1 MGEVYKAR
9 DSVINRTVALKTIT
23 NNLANNTDLL
33 ERFYQEARAAGTLQH
48 PNIVTIFELNKEGE
62 TPYIA
67 MEFLEGESLEKLIA
81 RKAPLSISEKLGY
94 IVPVCRALDYAH
106 KRGIVHRDVKPANI
120 VVSSDG
126 VVKVVDFGIARLVD
140 GGLTQTNMLIGTI
153 AYMSPQQIQGDRAD
167 ERSDIWAMGV
177 TCWELVAGERPFNGD
192 NHAALMM
199 KIISGEPPPL
209 SEKDPASPAD
219 LDAVVAR
226 MINKD
231 IAERFQTME
240 EVLLELEPV
249 WRRIQLG
256 TVSQLIESGKTL
268 LESQDLLRAQRMLR
282 EALQI
287 ESSNPEARTLLEK
300 TNAAIRRSQILPKL
314 HERVE
319 RGGQLLASGLPQEAR
334 AEAEA
339 ALKIDSSFAPAKSL
353 LAGVQAA
360 NDYARLVGDGLR
372 IAKQFLA
379 SGAILDA
386 DQKLETVLSLDPQNK
401 TALELREH
409 VREEVERRQ
418 KRQSLAESIK
428 RVRELWTEQRYDE
441 CLGMLRDLD
450 AQFPGDAE
458 VLHLHDA
465 VLQDQ
470 QEQEKS
476 ARLAE
481 ARKLVAKQHFDGA
494 LSILSGLVALHPED
508 SGIKSFRSLVLQQ
521 KEGEARQKQTSTELQ
536 KLRALLESGKYEE
549 AATRGEALLRE
560 SPQDFELREV
570 VKFAREELSQN
581 ARKQTF
587 EELIAGSNKQMLAH
601 QFGEAIKTAERG
613 LLEFPG
619 NSELKEL
626 LDSAKL
632 EQKDQEGRERLE
644 GHIREIEALI
654 HKDELTEA
662 IDMARQT
669 LMTVG
674 PSSAIT
680 KLLKTA
686 EIEYKSR
693 AKHKDQNLGL
703 VTLQTLI
710 ANNKLEEAKSAIQ
723 DSIRSELFEPSDPR
737 IATLSQTIVEKES
750 AIKADPSPATS
761 IPGSTPAPIG
771 MSRLTKDYV
780 FQQGSPVISKHA
792 VTEAQQASK
801 ATSKTAS
808 TPATSASNSLPGASP
823 ISADVGP
830 PHTSDAAL
838 VGPAHD
844 SAVSPKNPPQPTMA
858 SREPGATG
866 AGKKII
872 AAATLVLLTLSG
884 GIFAWKRAH
893 RRPPEATAQELALKF
908 EAENLSYDRHL
919 NDAIKKY
926 AQLADLH
933 GALAPLAQ
941 QKIQDLTALQQQ
953 ETSLMADGK
962 AAETAKDLPRAH
974 DDYQKKVALQGER
987 EVDAKASLEALDQK
1001 QAGLSDS
1008 DIATQ
1013 NFQTGVAAFTSHN
1026 YAAAKSA
1033 FEQGLQ
1039 RGGDDWPQKAQAATY
1054 ARRSAQRVFQ
1064 AQLLK
1069 RAEYE
1074 FNTQDY
1080 DSARNDAQQVA
1091 GNSDGDPQATS
1102 EGKKLLAKVV
1112 EASSTPGAL
1121 AAAAGNKNAS
1131 AIQQLSTQAE
1141 TLVQSGLYSA
1151 ADDKANRIAQ
1161 LGGNADPT
1169 YRLIKDAEEKKFS
1182 ELNARYHTIDR
1193 HNQAELQSLLNA
1205 VQQLQN
1211 NGFYQKQEARQMADA
1226 INVDLRPFALKP
1238 AIPETGSAK
1247 SAADDPAEIQ
1257 RVVMRFAAAFSAGNL
1272 NQIRE
1277 VWRLTPKQEKKF
1289 NDTLVAQASAPVT
1302 IHDCSAPNIKM
1313 QGSGGQTA
1321 QITCTVDSA
1330 YKNYPSKKIKYS
1342 LQRDGTRW
1350 IIVDSH

>member
-1 MGEVYKAR
+1 MGEVHKAR

-81 RKAPLSISEKLGY
+81 RKAPLTISEKLGY

-177 TCWELVAGERPFNGD
+177 TCWELVTGERPFNGD

-199 KIISGEPPPL
+199 KIISGEPPSL
-209 SEKDPASPAD
+209 GEKDPASPAD

-226 MINKD
+226 MMNKD

-240 EVLLELEPV
+240 EVLLELEPI

-287 ESSNPEARTLLEK
+287 ESFNPEARTLLEK

-314 HERVE
+314 HERIE

-441 CLGMLRDLD
+441 CLGMLLDLD

-570 VKFAREELSQN
+570 VKFAHEELSQN
-581 ARKQTF
+581 ARKQSF
-587 EELIAGSNKQMLAH
+587 EELIAGINKQMLVH
-601 QFGEAIKTAERG
+601 QFGDAIKTAERG

-674 PSSAIT
+674 PSSAVT
-680 KLLKTA
+680 KLLKSA
-686 EIEYKSR
+686 EIEYTSR
-693 AKHKDQNLGL
+693 ANQKDQNLGL
-703 VTLQTLI
+703 ATLQTLI
-710 ANNKLEEAKSAIQ
+710 ANNKLAEAKSAIQ
-723 DSIRSELFEPSDPR
+723 ESIRSEQGARRCAASGRQHRWRFAGNVGR
-737 IATLSQTIVEKES
+737 KE
-750 AIKADPSPATS
+750 ITGQDH
-761 IPGSTPAPIG
+761 GG
-771 MSRLTKDYV
+771 QQHSRL
-780 FQQGSPVISKHA
+780 
-792 VTEAQQASK
+792 
-801 ATSKTAS
+801 
-808 TPATSASNSLPGASP
+808 
-823 ISADVGP
+823 
-830 PHTSDAAL
+830 
-838 VGPAHD
+838 
-844 SAVSPKNPPQPTMA
+844 
-858 SREPGATG
+858 
-866 AGKKII
+866 
-872 AAATLVLLTLSG
+872 
-884 GIFAWKRAH
+884 
-893 RRPPEATAQELALKF
+893 
-908 EAENLSYDRHL
+908 
-919 NDAIKKY
+919 
-926 AQLADLH
+926 
-933 GALAPLAQ
+933 
-941 QKIQDLTALQQQ
+941 
-953 ETSLMADGK
+953 
-962 AAETAKDLPRAH
+962 
-974 DDYQKKVALQGER
+974 
-987 EVDAKASLEALDQK
+987 
-1001 QAGLSDS
+1001 
-1008 DIATQ
+1008 
-1013 NFQTGVAAFTSHN
+1013 
-1026 YAAAKSA
+1026 
-1033 FEQGLQ
+1033 
-1039 RGGDDWPQKAQAATY
+1039 
-1054 ARRSAQRVFQ
+1054 ARRR
-1064 AQLLK
+1064 
-1069 RAEYE
+1069 
-1074 FNTQDY
+1074 
-1080 DSARNDAQQVA
+1080 
-1091 GNSDGDPQATS
+1091 G
-1102 EGKKLLAKVV
+1102 
-1112 EASSTPGAL
+1112 
-1121 AAAAGNKNAS
+1121 
-1131 AIQQLSTQAE
+1131 
-1141 TLVQSGLYSA
+1141 
-1151 ADDKANRIAQ
+1151 
-1161 LGGNADPT
+1161 
-1169 YRLIKDAEEKKFS
+1169 
-1182 ELNARYHTIDR
+1182 
-1193 HNQAELQSLLNA
+1193 
-1205 VQQLQN
+1205 
-1211 NGFYQKQEARQMADA
+1211 
-1226 INVDLRPFALKP
+1226 
-1238 AIPETGSAK
+1238 
-1247 SAADDPAEIQ
+1247 
-1257 RVVMRFAAAFSAGNL
+1257 
-1272 NQIRE
+1272 
-1277 VWRLTPKQEKKF
+1277 W
-1289 NDTLVAQASAPVT
+1289 
-1302 IHDCSAPNIKM
+1302 
-1313 QGSGGQTA
+1313 
-1321 QITCTVDSA
+1321 
-1330 YKNYPSKKIKYS
+1330 
-1342 LQRDGTRW
+1342 
-1350 IIVDSH
+1350 

>member
-1 MGEVYKAR
+1 MRGSGARALKNVGKYEILEEVGRGAMGEVYKAR

-81 RKAPLSISEKLGY
+81 RKAPLTISEKLGY

-209 SEKDPASPAD
+209 SEKDPASPGD

-226 MINKD
+226 MMNKD

-240 EVLLELEPV
+240 EVLLELEPI

-256 TVSQLIESGKTL
+256 TVSQLIESGKAL

-287 ESSNPEARTLLEK
+287 DSSNPEARTLLEK

-314 HERVE
+314 HERIE

-458 VLHLHDA
+458 ILHLHDA

-494 LSILSGLVALHPED
+494 LSILSGLVELHPED

-521 KEGEARQKQTSTELQ
+521 KAGEARQKQTSTELQ

-581 ARKQTF
+581 ARKQGF
-587 EELIAGSNKQMLAH
+587 DELLAEINKQISAH
-601 QFGEAIKTAERG
+601 QFGDAIKTAERG

-619 NSELKEL
+619 NSELKDV

-674 PSSAIT
+674 PSSAVT
-680 KLLKTA
+680 KLLQTA

-693 AKHKDQNLGL
+693 GKQKDQNLGL
-703 VTLQTLI
+703 ATLQTLI
-710 ANNKLEEAKSAIQ
+710 ANDRLEEAKSAIQ
-723 DSIRSELFEPSDPR
+723 ESIRSELFEPSDPR
-737 IATLSQTIVEKES
+737 IATLSDTIAGKES
-750 AIKADPSPATS
+750 AHIEAPSAPAS
-761 IPGSTPAPIG
+761 ENNPGATAGGQFAKDHVAQPASSVGPKSTSTPLPASVPAATPRHAPRP
-771 MSRLTKDYV
+771 MS
-780 FQQGSPVISKHA
+780 
-792 VTEAQQASK
+792 
-801 ATSKTAS
+801 
-808 TPATSASNSLPGASP
+808 
-823 ISADVGP
+823 
-830 PHTSDAAL
+830 
-838 VGPAHD
+838 
-844 SAVSPKNPPQPTMA
+844 A
-858 SREPGATG
+858 SREAVATG

-872 AAATLVLLTLSG
+872 AAAALVVLAGSG

-893 RRPPEATAQELALKF
+893 RPPPEATAQELALKF
-908 EAENLSYDRHL
+908 EAENLSYDRHW
-919 NDAIKKY
+919 NEAIKKY
-926 AQLADLH
+926 TQLADLH
-933 GALAPLAQ
+933 GALASVAE
-941 QKIQDLTALQQQ
+941 QKIQDLTAVEQQ
-953 ETSLMADGK
+953 ETTLMADGK
-962 AAETAKDLPRAH
+962 AAETAKDLTRARE
-974 DDYQKKVALQGER
+974 DYQKTIALQGER

-1001 QAGLSDS
+1001 QAGLSDAE
-1008 DIATQ
+1008 IATQ
-1013 NFQTGVAAFTSHN
+1013 NFQAGVAAFTTHN

-1054 ARRSAQRVFQ
+1054 ARRSAQRIFQ

-1074 FNTQDY
+1074 FTGKDY
-1080 DSARNDAQQVA
+1080 DSARSDAQQVA
-1091 GNSDGDPQATS
+1091 GNTDGDTQATS
-1102 EGKKLLAKVV
+1102 EGKKLLAKIV
-1112 EASSTPGAL
+1112 EASSTSGGL
-1121 AAAAGNKNAS
+1121 AAAAGNKNGS
-1131 AIQQLSTQAE
+1131 AIQQLGTQAE

-1169 YRLIKDAEEKKFS
+1169 YRMIKDAEEKKFH
-1182 ELNARYHTIDR
+1182 ELDARYHTVDR
-1193 HNQAELQSLLNA
+1193 HNQAELQSLLLA

-1226 INVDLRPFALKP
+1226 IAVDLRPFAPKP
-1238 AIPETGSAK
+1238 VITETGGAK
-1247 SAADDPAEIQ
+1247 SGADDPAEIQ

-1289 NDTLVAQASAPVT
+1289 NDTLVAQASAPVA

-1313 QGSGGQTA
+1313 QGSGQTA
-1321 QITCTVDSA
+1321 QMSCTMDSG
-1330 YKNYPSKKIKYS
+1330 YKNYPSKKVKYS

>member
-23 NNLANNTDLL
+23 NNLANNSDLL

-81 RKAPLSISEKLGY
+81 RKAALTISEKLGY

-177 TCWELVAGERPFNGD
+177 TCWELVTGERPFNGD

-199 KIISGEPPPL
+199 KIISGEPPSL
-209 SEKDPASPAD
+209 GEKDPASPAD

-226 MINKD
+226 MMNKD

-240 EVLLELEPV
+240 EVLLELEPI

-314 HERVE
+314 HERIE

-428 RVRELWTEQRYDE
+428 RLRELWTEQRYDE

-458 VLHLHDA
+458 ILHLHDA

-494 LSILSGLVALHPED
+494 LSILSGLVELHPDD

-581 ARKQTF
+581 ARKQGF
-587 EELIAGSNKQMLAH
+587 DELIAGIHKQMSAH
-601 QFGEAIKTAERG
+601 QFGDAIKIAERG

-619 NSELKEL
+619 NSELKDV

-674 PSSAIT
+674 PSSAVT

-693 AKHKDQNLGL
+693 GKQKDQNLGL
-703 VTLQTLI
+703 VTLRTLI
-710 ANNKLEEAKSAIQ
+710 ANDQLEEAKSAIQ
-723 DSIRSELFEPSDPR
+723 ESIRSELFEPSDPR
-737 IATLSQTIVEKES
+737 IATLSETIAEKES
-750 AIKADPSPATS
+750 ANIVAPATPAS
-761 IPGSTPAPIG
+761 ESKPEATGSGQFAKEYVSPPGSSVNPKST
-771 MSRLTKDYV
+771 
-780 FQQGSPVISKHA
+780 
-792 VTEAQQASK
+792 
-801 ATSKTAS
+801 S
-808 TPATSASNSLPGASP
+808 TPMPASVSATAPKDSPRAMSASR
-823 ISADVGP
+823 GP
-830 PHTSDAAL
+830 
-838 VGPAHD
+838 V
-844 SAVSPKNPPQPTMA
+844 
-858 SREPGATG
+858 ATG

-872 AAATLVLLTLSG
+872 AAVALVVLAGSG
-884 GIFAWKRAH
+884 GMFAWKRMH

-908 EAENLSYDRHL
+908 EAENLSYDRHW

-926 AQLADLH
+926 TQLADLH
-933 GALAPLAQ
+933 GALAPVAE
-941 QKIQDLTALQQQ
+941 QKIQDLSAVLQQ
-953 ETSLMADGK
+953 ETALMADGK
-962 AAETAKDLPRAH
+962 AAETAKDLPRAR
-974 DDYQKKVALQGER
+974 DDYQKTVALQGER

-1001 QAGLSDS
+1001 QAGLSDA

-1013 NFQTGVAAFTSHN
+1013 NFQTGVAAFTAHN

-1039 RGGDDWPQKAQAATY
+1039 RGGDDWPQKTQAATY
-1054 ARRSAQRVFQ
+1054 ARRSAQRIFQ

-1074 FNTQDY
+1074 FTGKDY

-1091 GNSDGDPQATS
+1091 GSTDGDTQATS
-1102 EGKKLLAKVV
+1102 EGKKLLAKIV
-1112 EASSTPGAL
+1112 EASSTPGGL

-1169 YRLIKDAEEKKFS
+1169 YRMIKDAEEKKFH
-1182 ELNARYHTIDR
+1182 ELDARYHTIDR
-1193 HNQAELQSLLNA
+1193 HSQAELQSLLLA

-1226 INVDLRPFALKP
+1226 IGVDLRPFAPKP
-1238 AIPETGSAK
+1238 VITETGGANSGTE
-1247 SAADDPAEIQ
+1247 DPAEIQ

-1277 VWRLTPKQEKKF
+1277 VWRLTPKQQKKF

-1302 IHDCSAPNIKM
+1302 IHDCSAPNIKT
-1313 QGSGGQTA
+1313 QGSGQTA
-1321 QITCTVDSA
+1321 QMSCTMDSA
-1330 YKNYPSKKIKYS
+1330 YKNYPSKKVKYS

>member
-23 NNLANNTDLL
+23 NNLTNNTDLL

-81 RKAPLSISEKLGY
+81 RKAPLTISEKLGY

-120 VVSSDG
+120 VVGSDG
-126 VVKVVDFGIARLVD
+126 LVKVVDFGIARLVD

-177 TCWELVAGERPFNGD
+177 TCWELVAGERPFHGD

-226 MINKD
+226 MMNKD

-268 LESQDLLRAQRMLR
+268 LESQDLLRAQRVLR

-287 ESSNPEARTLLEK
+287 ESSNPEARTLLERA
-300 TNAAIRRSQILPKL
+300 NAAIRRSQILPKL
-314 HERVE
+314 HERIE

-409 VREEVERRQ
+409 VREEVQRRQ

-458 VLHLHDA
+458 VLHLRDA

-494 LSILSGLVALHPED
+494 LAILSGLVELHPED

-581 ARKQTF
+581 ARKQGF
-587 EELIAGSNKQMLAH
+587 EELIAGINKQMFAH

-619 NSELKEL
+619 NSELKGL
-626 LDSAKL
+626 LDSATL

-674 PSSAIT
+674 PSSAVT

-703 VTLQTLI
+703 DTLQTLI
-710 ANNKLEEAKSAIQ
+710 ANDRLAEAKSAIQ
-723 DSIRSELFEPSDPR
+723 ESIRSELFEPSDPR
-737 IATLSQTIVEKES
+737 LATLSETIAERES
-750 AIKADPSPATS
+750 GNMAAP
-761 IPGSTPAPIG
+761 STPAAQGKPG
-771 MSRLTKDYV
+771 GTGGGPFAKGQVS
-780 FQQGSPVISKHA
+780 QQGSA
-792 VTEAQQASK
+792 
-801 ATSKTAS
+801 
-808 TPATSASNSLPGASP
+808 N
-823 ISADVGP
+823 
-830 PHTSDAAL
+830 
-838 VGPAHD
+838 
-844 SAVSPKNPPQPTMA
+844 PTMA
-858 SREPGATG
+858 PLPARVAATAPQGAPARVSAGREPVAPG

-872 AAATLVLLTLSG
+872 AAVALVALAGSG
-884 GIFAWKRAH
+884 GIFAWKRTH
-893 RRPPEATAQELALKF
+893 RLPPEATAQELALKF
-908 EAENLSYDRHL
+908 EAENLSYDRHF
-919 NDAIKKY
+919 NDALKKY
-926 AQLADLH
+926 GQLADLH
-933 GALAPLAQ
+933 GALAPAAQ
-941 QKIQDLTALQQQ
+941 QKIQDLTAVQQQ
-953 ETSLMADGK
+953 ESTLMADGK
-962 AAETAKDLPRAH
+962 AAETAKDLPRAR
-974 DDYQKKVALQGER
+974 DDYQKTVALQGER
-987 EVDAKASLEALDQK
+987 EVDAKAALEALDQK
-1001 QAGLSDS
+1001 QAGLSDA
-1008 DIATQ
+1008 DIAAQ
-1013 NFQTGVAAFTSHN
+1013 NFQTGVAAFTAHN
-1026 YAAAKSA
+1026 YAAAKNA

-1054 ARRSAQRVFQ
+1054 LRRSAQRIFQ

-1074 FNTQDY
+1074 FTGKDY

-1091 GNSDGDPQATS
+1091 GNTDGDTQATS
-1102 EGKKLLAKVV
+1102 EGKKLLAKIA
-1112 EASSTPGAL
+1112 EASSTAGAL
-1121 AAAAGNKNAS
+1121 ATASGNKNAS

-1169 YRLIKDAEEKKFS
+1169 YRMIKDAEEKKFH
-1182 ELNARYHTIDR
+1182 ELDARYHTIDR
-1193 HNQAELQSLLNA
+1193 HSQAELQSLLLA

-1226 INVDLRPFALKP
+1226 IGVDLRPFAPKP
-1238 AIPETGSAK
+1238 VIAETSSAR
-1247 SAADDPAEIQ
+1247 SGTDDPAEIQ
-1257 RVVMRFAAAFSAGNL
+1257 RVVMRFATAFSAGNL

-1277 VWRLTPKQEKKF
+1277 LWRLTPKQEKKF

-1302 IHDCSAPNIKM
+1302 IHDCSAPNIKT
-1313 QGSGGQTA
+1313 QGSGQTA
-1321 QITCTVDSA
+1321 QISCTMDSA
-1330 YKNYPSKKIKYS
+1330 YKNYPSKKVRYS

>member
-1 MGEVYKAR
+1 
-9 DSVINRTVALKTIT
+9 
-23 NNLANNTDLL
+23 
-33 ERFYQEARAAGTLQH
+33 
-48 PNIVTIFELNKEGE
+48 
-62 TPYIA
+62 
-67 MEFLEGESLEKLIA
+67 
-81 RKAPLSISEKLGY
+81 
-94 IVPVCRALDYAH
+94 
-106 KRGIVHRDVKPANI
+106 
-120 VVSSDG
+120 
-126 VVKVVDFGIARLVD
+126 
-140 GGLTQTNMLIGTI
+140 
-153 AYMSPQQIQGDRAD
+153 
-167 ERSDIWAMGV
+167 
-177 TCWELVAGERPFNGD
+177 
-192 NHAALMM
+192 
-199 KIISGEPPPL
+199 
-209 SEKDPASPAD
+209 
-219 LDAVVAR
+219 
-226 MINKD
+226 
-231 IAERFQTME
+231 
-240 EVLLELEPV
+240 
-249 WRRIQLG
+249 
-256 TVSQLIESGKTL
+256 
-268 LESQDLLRAQRMLR
+268 LLRAQRLLR

-287 ESSNPEARTLLEK
+287 ESANPEARTLLEK

-314 HERVE
+314 HERIE

-339 ALKIDSSFAPAKSL
+339 ALKIDSSFAPAKGL

-581 ARKQTF
+581 ARKQSF
-587 EELIAGSNKQMLAH
+587 EELIAGINKHMLVH
-601 QFGEAIKTAERG
+601 QFGDAIETAVRG

-674 PSSAIT
+674 PSSAVT

-693 AKHKDQNLGL
+693 AKQKDQNLGL
-703 VTLQTLI
+703 ATLQTLI
-710 ANNKLEEAKSAIQ
+710 ANNQLAEAKSAIQ
-723 DSIRSELFEPSDPR
+723 ESIRSELFEPFDPR
-737 IATLSQTIVEKES
+737 IATLSETIAEKES
-750 AIKADPSPATS
+750 AS
-761 IPGSTPAPIG
+761 IVALPTPASERKPG
-771 MSRLTKDYV
+771 GVGGRQFAKHYAS
-780 FQQGSPVISKHA
+780 QQGPLVIPKSA
-792 VTEAQQASK
+792 VTPMPASV
-801 ATSKTAS
+801 S
-808 TPATSASNSLPGASP
+808 
-823 ISADVGP
+823 
-830 PHTSDAAL
+830 AAL
-838 VGPAHD
+838 SKD
-844 SAVSPKNPPQPTMA
+844 SPRPTTANPEPT
-858 SREPGATG
+858 STG
-866 AGKKII
+866 AGKQIM
-872 AAATLVLLTLSG
+872 AAAAIVLLMVSG
-884 GIFAWKRAH
+884 GIFAWKRTH
-893 RRPPEATAQELALKF
+893 RRAPEATTQELALKF
-908 EAENLSYDRHL
+908 EAENLSYDRHR

-926 AQLADLH
+926 TQLADLH
-933 GALAPLAQ
+933 GALAPIAQ

-962 AAETAKDLPRAH
+962 AAEAAKDIPRAR
-974 DDYQKKVALQGER
+974 DDYQKTLALQGDR
-987 EVDAKASLEALDQK
+987 EVDAKVSLESLDQK
-1001 QAGLSDS
+1001 QAGLSDA

-1013 NFQTGVAAFTSHN
+1013 NFQTGVAAFTAHN

-1039 RGGDDWPQKAQAATY
+1039 RGGDDWPQKTQAATY
-1054 ARRSAQRVFQ
+1054 ARRSAQRIFQ
-1064 AQLLK
+1064 AQLLR

-1074 FNTQDY
+1074 LSSKDY
-1080 DSARNDAQQVA
+1080 DRARADAQQVA
-1091 GNSDGDPQATS
+1091 GNTDGDSQATS
-1102 EGKKLLAKVV
+1102 EGKKLLAKIM
-1112 EASSTPGAL
+1112 EASSTPGSL

-1141 TLVQSGLYSA
+1141 TLVQNGLYSA

-1169 YRLIKDAEEKKFS
+1169 YRLIKDAEEKKFQ
-1182 ELNARYHTIDR
+1182 ELDARYHTIDR
-1193 HNQAELQSLLNA
+1193 HNQAELQSLLLA

-1226 INVDLRPFALKP
+1226 VGVDLRPFAPKLV
-1238 AIPETGSAK
+1238 ITETGSGK
-1247 SAADDPAEIQ
+1247 SGTDDPAEIQ

-1302 IHDCSAPNIKM
+1302 IHDCSAPNIKT
-1313 QGSGGQTA
+1313 QGTRQTA

>member
-23 NNLANNTDLL
+23 NHLANNTDLL

-48 PNIVTIFELNKEGE
+48 PNIVTIYELNKEGE

-67 MEFLEGESLEKLIA
+67 MEFLAGESLEKLIA
-81 RKAPLSISEKLGY
+81 RKAALTISEKLSY

-120 VVSSDG
+120 VVSGDG
-126 VVKVVDFGIARLVD
+126 LVKVVDFGIARLVD

-226 MINKD
+226 MMNKD

-240 EVLLELEPV
+240 EVLLELEPI

-287 ESSNPEARTLLEK
+287 ESSNLEARALLEK
-300 TNAAIRRSQILPKL
+300 ANAAIRRSQILPKL
-314 HERVE
+314 YERIE

-450 AQFPGDAE
+450 TQFPGDAE
-458 VLHLHDA
+458 VSHLHDA

-494 LSILSGLVALHPED
+494 LSILSGLVELHPED

-581 ARKQTF
+581 ARKQGF
-587 EELIAGSNKQMLAH
+587 EELIAEINKQMFAH

-619 NSELKEL
+619 NSELQDL
-626 LDSAKL
+626 LDSAKV

-654 HKDELTEA
+654 HRDELTEA

-674 PSSAIT
+674 PSSAVT

-686 EIEYKSR
+686 EIGYQSR
-693 AKHKDQNLGL
+693 AKQKDQNLGL
-703 VTLQTLI
+703 ATLQTLI
-710 ANNKLEEAKSAIQ
+710 ASDRLAEAKSAIQ
-723 DSIRSELFEPSDPR
+723 ESIRSQLFEPSDPR
-737 IATLSQTIVEKES
+737 IATLSETIAEKES
-750 AIKADPSPATS
+750 ANIVAP
-761 IPGSTPAPIG
+761 STPASDNKPDAVG
-771 MSRLTKDYV
+771 SGPFAKDYV
-780 FQQGSPVISKHA
+780 SQQGSSVNPKSTITPMPV
-792 VTEAQQASK
+792 
-801 ATSKTAS
+801 
-808 TPATSASNSLPGASP
+808 SASATAAKDSP
-823 ISADVGP
+823 RPMRA
-830 PHTSDAAL
+830 
-838 VGPAHD
+838 
-844 SAVSPKNPPQPTMA
+844 N
-858 SREPGATG
+858 REPVTSGTE
-866 AGKKII
+866 KKII
-872 AAATLVLLTLSG
+872 AVVALVVLAGSA
-884 GIFAWKRAH
+884 GIFAWKRMH

-919 NDAIKKY
+919 NDAIRKY
-926 AQLADLH
+926 TQLADLH
-933 GALAPLAQ
+933 GALAPVAQ
-941 QKIQDLTALQQQ
+941 QKIQDLTAVQQQ
-953 ETSLMADGK
+953 ETTLMADGQ
-962 AAETAKDLPRAH
+962 AAETAKDLPRAR
-974 DDYQKKVALQGER
+974 DDYQKTVALQGER
-987 EVDAKASLEALDQK
+987 EVDAKASLLALDQK
-1001 QAGLSDS
+1001 QAGLSDA
-1008 DIATQ
+1008 DIAAQ
-1013 NFQTGVAAFTSHN
+1013 NFQTGVAAFTAHN

-1039 RGGDDWPQKAQAATY
+1039 RGGDDWPQRAQAATY
-1054 ARRSAQRVFQ
+1054 ARRSAQRIFQ

-1074 FNTQDY
+1074 FTGKDY

-1091 GNSDGDPQATS
+1091 GNTDGDTQATS
-1102 EGKKLLAKVV
+1102 EGKKLLAKIV
-1112 EASSTPGAL
+1112 EASSTPGGL

-1161 LGGNADPT
+1161 LGGDADPT
-1169 YRLIKDAEEKKFS
+1169 YRMIKDAEEKKFHD
-1182 ELNARYHTIDR
+1182 LDARYHTIDR
-1193 HNQAELQSLLNA
+1193 HNPAELQSLLLA

-1226 INVDLRPFALKP
+1226 IGVDLRPFAPKP
-1238 AIPETGSAK
+1238 VITEPSGAK
-1247 SAADDPAEIQ
+1247 SGTDDPAEIQ

-1302 IHDCSAPNIKM
+1302 IHDCSTPNIKA
-1313 QGSGGQTA
+1313 QAGGQTA
-1321 QITCTVDSA
+1321 QVSCTMDSG
-1330 YKNYPSKKIKYS
+1330 YKNYPSKKVKYL
-1342 LQRDGTRW
+1342 LQRDGPRW

>member
-81 RKAPLSISEKLGY
+81 RKAALTISEKLGY

-209 SEKDPASPAD
+209 SAKDPLSPAD
-219 LDAVVAR
+219 LDAVIAR
-226 MINKD
+226 MMNKD

-240 EVLLELEPV
+240 EVLLELEPI

-314 HERVE
+314 HERIE

-450 AQFPGDAE
+450 AQFPADAE
-458 VLHLHDA
+458 ILHLHDA

-494 LSILSGLVALHPED
+494 LSILSGLVELHPED

-581 ARKQTF
+581 ARKQGF
-587 EELIAGSNKQMLAH
+587 DELIAGINKHMSAH
-601 QFGEAIKTAERG
+601 QFGDAIKSAERG

-619 NSELKEL
+619 NSELKDV

-674 PSSAIT
+674 PSSAVT

-686 EIEYKSR
+686 EIEYQSR
-693 AKHKDQNLGL
+693 GKQKDQNLGL
-703 VTLQTLI
+703 ATLQTLI
-710 ANNKLEEAKSAIQ
+710 ANDQLEEAKSAIQ
-723 DSIRSELFEPSDPR
+723 ESIRSELFEPSDPR
-737 IATLSQTIVEKES
+737 IATLSETIAEKES
-750 AIKADPSPATS
+750 ANIVAPWPPASESKPSATGS
-761 IPGSTPAPIG
+761 GQFAKDHVSPPGSSVNPK
-771 MSRLTKDYV
+771 S
-780 FQQGSPVISKHA
+780 S
-792 VTEAQQASK
+792 
-801 ATSKTAS
+801 S
-808 TPATSASNSLPGASP
+808 TPMPASVSATAPKDSPRAMSASRAP
-823 ISADVGP
+823 V
-830 PHTSDAAL
+830 
-838 VGPAHD
+838 
-844 SAVSPKNPPQPTMA
+844 
-858 SREPGATG
+858 ATG
-866 AGKKII
+866 AGNKII
-872 AAATLVLLTLSG
+872 AAVALVVLAGSG
-884 GIFAWKRAH
+884 GIFAWKRMH

-908 EAENLSYDRHL
+908 EAENLSYDRHW

-926 AQLADLH
+926 RQLADLH
-933 GALAPLAQ
+933 GALAPVAE
-941 QKIQDLTALQQQ
+941 QKIQDLTAAQQQ
-953 ETSLMADGK
+953 ESALMADGK
-962 AAETAKDLPRAH
+962 AAETAKDLPRAR
-974 DDYQKKVALQGER
+974 DDYQKTVALQGER

-1001 QAGLSDS
+1001 QAGLSDA

-1013 NFQTGVAAFTSHN
+1013 NFQTGVAAFTAHN

-1039 RGGDDWPQKAQAATY
+1039 RGGDDWPQKTQAATY
-1054 ARRSAQRVFQ
+1054 VRRSAQRIFQ

-1074 FNTQDY
+1074 FTGKDY

-1091 GNSDGDPQATS
+1091 GNTDGDTQATS
-1102 EGKKLLAKVV
+1102 EGKKLLAKIV
-1112 EASSTPGAL
+1112 EASSTPGGL
-1121 AAAAGNKNAS
+1121 AAATGNKNAS

-1169 YRLIKDAEEKKFS
+1169 YRMIKEAEEKKFH
-1182 ELNARYHTIDR
+1182 ELDARYHTIDR
-1193 HNQAELQSLLNA
+1193 HNQAELQSLLLA

-1211 NGFYQKQEARQMADA
+1211 NGFYQKQEAHQMADA
-1226 INVDLRPFALKP
+1226 IGVDLRPFAPKP
-1238 AIPETGSAK
+1238 VITETGGAK
-1247 SAADDPAEIQ
+1247 SGTDDPAEIQ
-1257 RVVMRFAAAFSAGNL
+1257 RAVMRFAAAFSAGNL

-1302 IHDCSAPNIKM
+1302 IHDCSAPNIKT
-1313 QGSGGQTA
+1313 QGSGQTA
-1321 QITCTVDSA
+1321 QMSCTMDSA
-1330 YKNYPSKKIKYS
+1330 YKNYPSKKVKYS

>member
-23 NNLANNTDLL
+23 SNLANNTDLL

-81 RKAPLSISEKLGY
+81 RKAPLTISEKLGY

-120 VVSSDG
+120 VVSSEG

-226 MINKD
+226 MMNKD

-240 EVLLELEPV
+240 EVLLELEPI

-268 LESQDLLRAQRMLR
+268 LEAQDLLRAQRMLR

-287 ESSNPEARTLLEK
+287 ESSNLEARTLLEK

-314 HERVE
+314 HQRIE

-339 ALKIDSSFAPAKSL
+339 VLKIDSSFAPAKSL

-386 DQKLETVLSLDPQNK
+386 GQKLETVLSLDPQNK
-401 TALELREH
+401 TALELRQH
-409 VREEVERRQ
+409 VREEMERRQ

-441 CLGMLRDLD
+441 CLEMLTDID

-458 VLHLHDA
+458 VLHLRDA

-494 LSILSGLVALHPED
+494 LSILSGLVELHPED

-521 KEGEARQKQTSTELQ
+521 KEGEA
-536 KLRALLESGKYEE
+536 
-549 AATRGEALLRE
+549 ATRGEALLRE
-560 SPQDFELREV
+560 SPQNFELREV
-570 VKFAREELSQN
+570 VKFAREELSQS
-581 ARKQTF
+581 ARKQGL
-587 EELIAGSNKQMLAH
+587 EELIAEINKQMLAH
-601 QFGEAIKTAERG
+601 QFADAIKNAERG
-613 LLEFPG
+613 LLEFSG
-619 NSELKEL
+619 NSELQEL

-669 LMTVG
+669 LVTVG
-674 PSSAIT
+674 PSSAVT

-693 AKHKDQNLGL
+693 SKQKGQNLGL
-703 VTLQTLI
+703 ATLQTLI
-710 ANNKLEEAKSAIQ
+710 ANDQLEEAKSAIEE
-723 DSIRSELFEPSDPR
+723 SIRSELFEPCDPR
-737 IATLSQTIVEKES
+737 LTTLSATIAEKES
-750 AIKADPSPATS
+750 ANIVAPSVRASASDPGTTRSGPFA
-761 IPGSTPAPIG
+761 
-771 MSRLTKDYV
+771 KDHV
-780 FQQGSPVISKHA
+780 SQQGF
-792 VTEAQQASK
+792 
-801 ATSKTAS
+801 
-808 TPATSASNSLPGASP
+808 SASPKSTVVP
-823 ISADVGP
+823 IPAGVSAAPSKDP
-830 PHTSDAAL
+830 PRPRA
-838 VGPAHD
+838 
-844 SAVSPKNPPQPTMA
+844 A
-858 SREPGATG
+858 SREPAATNS
-866 AGKKII
+866 AKKII
-872 AAATLVLLTLSG
+872 AAVALVSLMVSG
-884 GIFAWKRAH
+884 GIFTWKRMH

-908 EAENLSYDRHL
+908 EAENLSYDRHW
-919 NDAIKKY
+919 NEAIKKY
-926 AQLADLH
+926 TQLADLH
-933 GALAPLAQ
+933 GAWAPVAQ
-941 QKIQDLTALQQQ
+941 QKMQDLTALQQQ
-953 ETSLMADGK
+953 ETALMADGK
-962 AAETAKDLPRAH
+962 AAETAKDIARAR
-974 DDYQKKVALQGER
+974 DDYQKTVALQGER
-987 EVDAKASLEALDQK
+987 EDDAKASLEALDQK
-1001 QAGLSDS
+1001 QAGLSDA

-1013 NFQTGVAAFTSHN
+1013 NFQTGVAAFTAHN

-1039 RGGDDWPQKAQAATY
+1039 RGGDDWPQRTPAATY
-1054 ARRSAQRVFQ
+1054 ARRSAQRIFQ

-1074 FNTQDY
+1074 FASRDY

-1091 GNSDGDPQATS
+1091 GNSDGDSQATS
-1102 EGKKLLAKVV
+1102 EGKKLLGKII

-1141 TLVQSGLYSA
+1141 TLVQGGLYSA

-1169 YRLIKDAEEKKFS
+1169 YGLIKDAEEKKFH
-1182 ELNARYHTIDR
+1182 ELDARYHAIDR
-1193 HNQAELQSLLNA
+1193 HSQAELQSLLLA

-1226 INVDLRPFALKP
+1226 IGVDLRPFAPKP
-1238 AIPETGSAK
+1238 VITETSAAK
-1247 SAADDPAEIQ
+1247 SGTDDPAEIQ

-1277 VWRLTPKQEKKF
+1277 LWRLTPKQEKKF

-1302 IHDCSAPNIKM
+1302 IHDCSAPNIKA
-1313 QGSGGQTA
+1313 QGSGQTA
-1321 QITCTVDSA
+1321 QISCTLDSA

-1342 LQRDGTRW
+1342 LQRDGARW

>member
-81 RKAPLSISEKLGY
+81 RKAPLTISEKLGY

-126 VVKVVDFGIARLVD
+126 LVKVVDFGIARLVD

-226 MINKD
+226 MMNKD

-268 LESQDLLRAQRMLR
+268 LESQDLLRAQRVLR

-287 ESSNPEARTLLEK
+287 ESSNPEARTLLER

-314 HERVE
+314 HERIE

-441 CLGMLRDLD
+441 CLGMLRGLD

-458 VLHLHDA
+458 VLHLRDA

-494 LSILSGLVALHPED
+494 LSILSGLVELHPED

-521 KEGEARQKQTSTELQ
+521 KEGEARQKQTNTELQ
-536 KLRALLESGKYEE
+536 RLRALLESGKYEE

-581 ARKQTF
+581 ARKQGF
-587 EELIAGSNKQMLAH
+587 EELIAGINKQMFAH
-601 QFGEAIKTAERG
+601 QFGDAINTAERG

-619 NSELKEL
+619 NSELKGL

-674 PSSAIT
+674 PSSAVT

-693 AKHKDQNLGL
+693 AKQKDQNLGL

-710 ANNKLEEAKSAIQ
+710 ANDRLAEAKSAIQ
-723 DSIRSELFEPSDPR
+723 ESIRSELFEPSDPR
-737 IATLSQTIVEKES
+737 IATLSETIAEKES
-750 AIKADPSPATS
+750 ANIVAP
-761 IPGSTPAPIG
+761 STPAAEGKPGAIESG
-771 MSRLTKDYV
+771 QFAKEYV
-780 FQQGSPVISKHA
+780 SQQGSSV
-792 VTEAQQASK
+792 
-801 ATSKTAS
+801 
-808 TPATSASNSLPGASP
+808 
-823 ISADVGP
+823 
-830 PHTSDAAL
+830 
-838 VGPAHD
+838 
-844 SAVSPKNPPQPTMA
+844 NPNPTMA
-858 SREPGATG
+858 SLPAGVAATAAKASPRPVSAGRERVAPG

-872 AAATLVLLTLSG
+872 AAVVLVALVGSG
-884 GIFAWKRAH
+884 GILAWKRMH

-908 EAENLSYDRHL
+908 EAENLSYDRHF

-926 AQLADLH
+926 TQLADLH
-933 GALAPLAQ
+933 GALASVAQ
-941 QKIQDLTALQQQ
+941 QKIQDLTAVQQQ
-953 ETSLMADGK
+953 ETTWMADGK
-962 AAETAKDLPRAH
+962 AAETAKDLPRAR
-974 DDYQKKVALQGER
+974 DDYQKTVALQGER
-987 EVDAKASLEALDQK
+987 EVDAKAALEALDQK
-1001 QAGLSDS
+1001 QAGLSDA
-1008 DIATQ
+1008 DIAAQ
-1013 NFQTGVAAFTSHN
+1013 NFQTGVAAFTAHN
-1026 YAAAKSA
+1026 YAAAKNA

-1039 RGGDDWPQKAQAATY
+1039 RGGDDWPQKTQAATY
-1054 ARRSAQRVFQ
+1054 VRRSAQRIFQ

-1074 FNTQDY
+1074 FTGKDY

-1091 GNSDGDPQATS
+1091 GNTDGDTQTTS
-1102 EGKKLLAKVV
+1102 EGKKLLAKIV
-1112 EASSTPGAL
+1112 EASSTSGAL
-1121 AAAAGNKNAS
+1121 ATAAGNKNAS

-1169 YRLIKDAEEKKFS
+1169 YQMIKDAEEKKFH
-1182 ELNARYHTIDR
+1182 ELDARYHTIDR
-1193 HNQAELQSLLNA
+1193 HSQAELQSLLLA
-1205 VQQLQN
+1205 VQQMQN

-1226 INVDLRPFALKP
+1226 IGVDLRPFVPKP
-1238 AIPETGSAK
+1238 VITETSGARSGT
-1247 SAADDPAEIQ
+1247 DDPAEIQ
-1257 RVVMRFAAAFSAGNL
+1257 RVVMRFATAFSAGNL

-1277 VWRLTPKQEKKF
+1277 LWRLTPKQEKKF

-1302 IHDCSAPNIKM
+1302 IHDCSAPNIKT
-1313 QGSGGQTA
+1313 QGSGQTA
-1321 QITCTVDSA
+1321 QINCTMDSA
-1330 YKNYPSKKIKYS
+1330 YKNYPSKKVKYS

>member
-81 RKAPLSISEKLGY
+81 RKAPLTISEKLGY

-226 MINKD
+226 MMNKD

-418 KRQSLAESIK
+418 KRQSLAESIE

-458 VLHLHDA
+458 VSHLGDA

-587 EELIAGSNKQMLAH
+587 EELIAGINKQMLAH
-601 QFGEAIKTAERG
+601 QFGDATKTAERG

-674 PSSAIT
+674 PSSAVT

-723 DSIRSELFEPSDPR
+723 ESIRSELFEPSDPR
-737 IATLSQTIVEKES
+737 LATLSETIAERES
-750 AIKADPSPATS
+750 ANKAEPSPATS

-771 MSRLTKDYV
+771 TGRFTKDYV
-780 FQQGSPVISKHA
+780 FQQGSPVISKPA
-792 VTEAQQASK
+792 VTAAQHVSN

-808 TPATSASNSLPGASP
+808 APAASAGSP
-823 ISADVGP
+823 PSADVQP
-830 PHTSDAAL
+830 PHTSDAA
-838 VGPAHD
+838 VVDPSHTP
-844 SAVSPKNPPQPTMA
+844 VVPPKNPPRPTMA
-858 SREPGATG
+858 KRETAGTG
-866 AGKKII
+866 AGRKII
-872 AAATLVLLTLSG
+872 AATALVLLLLSG

-919 NDAIKKY
+919 NDAIRKY

-962 AAETAKDLPRAH
+962 AAETAKDLPRAR
-974 DDYQKKVALQGER
+974 DDYQKTVALQGER
-987 EVDAKASLEALDQK
+987 EGDAKASLEALDQK

-1013 NFQTGVAAFTSHN
+1013 NFQTGVAAFTAHN

-1039 RGGDDWPQKAQAATY
+1039 RGGDDWPQKTQAATY
-1054 ARRSAQRVFQ
+1054 ARRSAQRIFQ

-1169 YRLIKDAEEKKFS
+1169 YRLIKDAEEKKFH
-1182 ELNARYHTIDR
+1182 ELDTRYHTIDR
-1193 HNQAELQSLLNA
+1193 HNQAELQSLLFA

-1211 NGFYQKQEARQMADA
+1211 NGFYQKQEARQMVDA
-1226 INVDLRPFALKP
+1226 INVDLRPFAPKP
-1238 AIPETGSAK
+1238 VIAETGSAK
-1247 SAADDPAEIQ
+1247 SAADDPTEIR

-1302 IHDCSAPNIKM
+1302 IHDCSAPNIKT

-1321 QITCTVDSA
+1321 QITCAVDSA

-1342 LQRDGTRW
+1342 LQRDGSRW

>member
-81 RKAPLSISEKLGY
+81 RKAPLTISEKLGY

-209 SEKDPASPAD
+209 SEKDSASPAD

-226 MINKD
+226 MMNKD
-231 IAERFQTME
+231 ITERFQTME

-256 TVSQLIESGKTL
+256 TVSQLIESGKSL
-268 LESQDLLRAQRMLR
+268 LESQDLLRAQRVLR

-314 HERVE
+314 HERIE

-360 NDYARLVGDGLR
+360 NDYARLIGDGLR

-441 CLGMLRDLD
+441 CLGVLKDL
-450 AQFPGDAE
+450 AVQFPGDAE
-458 VLHLHDA
+458 VLHLQDA
-465 VLQDQ
+465 VLQDE

-494 LSILSGLVALHPED
+494 LSILSGLVQMHPED
-508 SGIKSFRSLVLQQ
+508 SAIKSFRSLVLQQ
-521 KEGEARQKQTSTELQ
+521 KEGEARQKQNSTELQ

-581 ARKQTF
+581 ARKLDF
-587 EELIAGSNKQMLAH
+587 EELIAEISKQVLAH
-601 QFGEAIKTAERG
+601 QFGDAITAAERG

-619 NSELKEL
+619 NSELKDL

-644 GHIREIEALI
+644 GYIREIEVLI
-654 HKDELTEA
+654 HQDELTEA
-662 IDMARQT
+662 IDMAKQT

-674 PSSAIT
+674 PSTTVT

-686 EIEYKSR
+686 EIEYQSR
-693 AKHKDQNLGL
+693 AKQKDQNLGL

-737 IATLSQTIVEKES
+737 IAILNQTIAEKES
-750 AIKADPSPATS
+750 TSKVDPSPATS
-761 IPGSTPAPIG
+761 IPGATPAPIG
-771 MSRLTKDYV
+771 MSRRTKDYV
-780 FQQGSPVISKHA
+780 FQKGSPVA
-792 VTEAQQASK
+792 AQPAAAASP
-801 ATSKTAS
+801 TSTSIPKIAGA
-808 TPATSASNSLPGASP
+808 PATPSNRPPPTATPPASDVQPLHINDVAAVVPARSP
-823 ISADVGP
+823 VIP
-830 PHTSDAAL
+830 
-838 VGPAHD
+838 
-844 SAVSPKNPPQPTMA
+844 PKNSPRPAMPD
-858 SREPGATG
+858 REPTSSGAW
-866 AGKKII
+866 KKII
-872 AAATLVLLTLSG
+872 AAAAIMLLMVFA
-884 GIFAWKRAH
+884 GISAWKRMH

-908 EAENLSYDRHL
+908 EAENLLYDRHL

-926 AQLADLH
+926 TQLADLH
-933 GALAPLAQ
+933 GALAPVAQ
-941 QKIQDLTALQQQ
+941 QKIQDLTAVQQQ
-953 ETSLMADGK
+953 ETTLMADGK
-962 AAETAKDLPRAH
+962 AAETAKDLPRAR
-974 DDYQKKVALQGER
+974 DDYQKAVTLQGER

-1001 QAGLSDS
+1001 QAGLSDT
-1008 DIATQ
+1008 DIAAQ
-1013 NFQTGVAAFTSHN
+1013 NFQTGVAAFTAHN

-1039 RGGDDWPQKAQAATY
+1039 RGGDDWPQKTQAATY
-1054 ARRSAQRVFQ
+1054 ARRSAQRIFQ

-1074 FNTQDY
+1074 FAGKDY

-1091 GNSDGDPQATS
+1091 GNADGDAQATS
-1102 EGKKLLAKVV
+1102 EGKKLVAKIV
-1112 EASSTPGAL
+1112 EASSTPGGL

-1131 AIQQLSTQAE
+1131 AIQQLTAQAE
-1141 TLVQSGLYSA
+1141 TLVQGGLYSA

-1161 LGGNADPT
+1161 LGGDADPT
-1169 YRLIKDAEEKKFS
+1169 YRMIKDAEEKKFH
-1182 ELNARYHTIDR
+1182 ELDARYHTVDR
-1193 HNQAELQSLLNA
+1193 HNQAELQSLLLA

-1226 INVDLRPFALKP
+1226 IGVDLRPFAPKP
-1238 AIPETGSAK
+1238 VITETIGAK
-1247 SAADDPAEIQ
+1247 SGTDDPAEIQ
-1257 RVVMRFAAAFSAGNL
+1257 RVLMRFAAAFSAGNL

-1302 IHDCSAPNIKM
+1302 IHDCSAPNIKT
-1313 QGSGGQTA
+1313 QGSGQTA
-1321 QITCTVDSA
+1321 QMSCTMDSA
-1330 YKNYPSKKIKYS
+1330 YKNYPSKKVKYS

>member
-226 MINKD
+226 MMNKD

-450 AQFPGDAE
+450 MQFPGDAE
-458 VLHLHDA
+458 VVHLHDA

-494 LSILSGLVALHPED
+494 LSILSGLVELHPED

-581 ARKQTF
+581 ARKQGF
-587 EELIAGSNKQMLAH
+587 EELITGINKQMLAH
-601 QFGEAIKTAERG
+601 QFGDAIKAAERG
-613 LLEFPG
+613 LLEYPG

-626 LDSAKL
+626 LESAKL

-654 HKDELTEA
+654 HQDELTEA
-662 IDMARQT
+662 IDMAKQT
-669 LMTVG
+669 LMTIG
-674 PSSAIT
+674 PSTAVT
-680 KLLKTA
+680 NLLKTA

-693 AKHKDQNLGL
+693 AKQKDQNLGL

-710 ANNKLEEAKSAIQ
+710 AHDKLDEAKSAIQ
-723 DSIRSELFEPSDPR
+723 ESIRSELFEPSDPR
-737 IATLSQTIVEKES
+737 IVTLSETIAEKES
-750 AIKADPSPATS
+750 ADKAEPSPATS
-761 IPGSTPAPIG
+761 IPGATPAPVG

-780 FQQGSPVISKHA
+780 FQKGSPVNSKPA
-792 VTEAQQASK
+792 VTVAPQASDS
-801 ATSKTAS
+801 TSKTVSAPATPADSSPPTS
-808 TPATSASNSLPGASP
+808 TPQSAA
-823 ISADVGP
+823 AKP
-830 PHTSDAAL
+830 PHVNDAA
-838 VGPAHD
+838 VTPAHPP
-844 SAVSPKNPPQPTMA
+844 AVSPKNLLRPTMA
-858 SREPGATG
+858 NREAAG
-866 AGKKII
+866 AGAAKKMI
-872 AAATLVLLTLSG
+872 AAAVLVLLLLSG
-884 GIFAWKRAH
+884 GMFAWKRTH
-893 RRPPEATAQELALKF
+893 RRAPEATAKELALKF
-908 EAENLSYDRHL
+908 EAENLLYDRHL
-919 NDAIKKY
+919 TDAIKKY
-926 AQLADLH
+926 TQLADLH
-933 GALAPLAQ
+933 GALAPIAQ
-941 QKIQDLTALQQQ
+941 QRIQDLTALQQQ
-953 ETSLMADGK
+953 ETGLMADGK
-962 AAETAKDLPRAH
+962 AAEAAKDLPRAR
-974 DDYQKKVALQGER
+974 DDYQKTVALQGER

-1001 QAGLSDS
+1001 QAGLSDE

-1013 NFQTGVAAFTSHN
+1013 NFQTGVAAFTAHN
-1026 YAAAKSA
+1026 YAAAKSS

-1039 RGGDDWPQKAQAATY
+1039 RGGDNWPQKTQAASY
-1054 ARRSAQRVFQ
+1054 ARRSAQRIFQ

-1091 GNSDGDPQATS
+1091 GSSDGDPQATA
-1102 EGKKLLAKVV
+1102 EGKKLLARVA
-1112 EASSTPGAL
+1112 EASNTPGAI

-1141 TLVQSGLYSA
+1141 TLVQGGLYSA

-1169 YRLIKDAEEKKFS
+1169 YRLIKDAEEKKFN
-1182 ELNARYHTIDR
+1182 ELNSRYHSIDR
-1193 HNQAELQSLLNA
+1193 HNQVELQSLLLA
-1205 VQQLQN
+1205 AQQLQN
-1211 NGFYQKQEARQMADA
+1211 NGFYEKQEARQMVDA
-1226 INVDLRPFALKP
+1226 INVDLRPFAPKP
-1238 AIPETGSAK
+1238 AIAETGSVK

-1257 RVVMRFAAAFSAGNL
+1257 RVVMRFATAFSAGNL

-1289 NDTLVAQASAPVT
+1289 NDTLVAQSSAPVS
-1302 IHDCSAPNIKM
+1302 IHDCSSPNIKT
-1313 QGSGGQTA
+1313 QGSGQTA

-1330 YKNYPSKKIKYS
+1330 YKNYPSKKTKYS

>member
-23 NNLANNTDLL
+23 NNLANHTDLL

-67 MEFLEGESLEKLIA
+67 MEFLEGESLEKIIA
-81 RKAPLSISEKLGY
+81 RKAPLTISEKLGY

-465 VLQDQ
+465 ILQDQ

-536 KLRALLESGKYEE
+536 KLRELLESGKYEE

-587 EELIAGSNKQMLAH
+587 EELIAGINKQILAH

-737 IATLSQTIVEKES
+737 IATLSETIAERES
-750 AIKADPSPATS
+750 ANKAEPSPATS
-761 IPGSTPAPIG
+761 ISGSTPAPIG

-780 FQQGSPVISKHA
+780 FQQGPPVISKHA

-823 ISADVGP
+823 ISADVRP

-858 SREPGATG
+858 SRKPGATG
-866 AGKKII
+866 AGEKII
-872 AAATLVLLTLSG
+872 AAAALVLLTLSG

-926 AQLADLH
+926 TQLADLH

-962 AAETAKDLPRAH
+962 AAETAKDLPRAR
-974 DDYQKKVALQGER
+974 DDYQKTVALQGER

-1013 NFQTGVAAFTSHN
+1013 NFQTGVAAFTTHN

-1039 RGGDDWPQKAQAATY
+1039 RGGDDWPQKTQAATY
-1054 ARRSAQRVFQ
+1054 ARRSAQRIFQ

-1074 FNTQDY
+1074 FNTQDF

-1091 GNSDGDPQATS
+1091 GNSDGDPLATS

-1121 AAAAGNKNAS
+1121 AAAAGNKNAA

-1169 YRLIKDAEEKKFS
+1169 YRLIKDAEEKRFS

-1226 INVDLRPFALKP
+1226 INVDLRPFAPKP
-1238 AIPETGSAK
+1238 VIPETGSAK

-1289 NDTLVAQASAPVT
+1289 NDTLVAQANAPVT
-1302 IHDCSAPNIKM
+1302 IHDCSAPNIKT
-1313 QGSGGQTA
+1313 QGTGQTA